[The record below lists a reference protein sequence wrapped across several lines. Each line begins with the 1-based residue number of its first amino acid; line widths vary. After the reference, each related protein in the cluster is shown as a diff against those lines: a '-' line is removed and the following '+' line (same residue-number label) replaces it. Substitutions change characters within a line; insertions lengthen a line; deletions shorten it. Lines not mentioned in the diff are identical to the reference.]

1 MKTAEDAELVRAC
14 RNGEESAFEA
24 LIDKY
29 QRAIFNAALRIVN
42 DREEAKDITQNVF
55 LKAYENLASYD
66 PHYRFYSW
74 IYRIAV
80 NESLNL
86 LNSKRRFEP
95 LGEDRPSGQRN
106 PEDAAAAAEL
116 GRYVQEALM
125 SLNQDYRVVIVLRHF
140 LNCSYE
146 DISHIIRVPEKTVK
160 SRLFTARQILKD
172 LLSQKDVLI

>member
-14 RNGEESAFEA
+14 RNGEENAFGA
-24 LIDKY
+24 LIDRY
-29 QRAIFNAALRIVN
+29 QRPIFNAALRIVN
-42 DREEAKDITQNVF
+42 DREDAKDITQNVF
-55 LKAYENLASYD
+55 LKAYENLARYD
-66 PHYRFYSW
+66 PRYKFYSW

-86 LNSKRRFEP
+86 LNSKSRFEP
-95 LGEDRPSGQRN
+95 LGEDRPCGQRN

-116 GRYVQEALM
+116 GRYVREALM
-125 SLNQDYRVVIVLRHF
+125 SLKHDYRVVIVLRHF

-146 DISHIIRVPEKTVK
+146 DISLIIKVPEKTVK
-160 SRLFTARQILKD
+160 SRLFAARQILKD